1 LAKGDYQSETG
12 DLHRIS
18 TASCS
23 RIIHTVCG
31 AINRTIDNIKF
42 PPADMRR
49 VKEGFHSNAQI
60 PNVIGAIDGTLIPI
74 QGHSGAEEPTFVC
87 KNGYHAINVQAV
99 ADHKLR

>member
-1 LAKGDYQSETG
+1 
-12 DLHRIS
+12 
-18 TASCS
+18 
-23 RIIHTVCG
+23 
-31 AINRTIDNIKF
+31 
-42 PPADMRR
+42 MRR

>member
-1 LAKGDYQSETG
+1 LPKGDYQSETA
-12 DLHRIS
+12 DLNGIS

-42 PPADMRR
+42 PPADICPI
-49 VKEGFHSNAQI
+49 AQF

-74 QGHSGAEEPTFVC
+74 QGLSGAEEPNFVC
-87 KNGYHAINVQAV
+87 RKGYHAINVQAV
-99 ADHKLR
+99 ADHNLR